1 MALHHSALDLFKKR
15 KKPFLFLLYCI
26 SLVLRERSVTRQPD
40 LKNVNNPPPREIRKF
55 IIVAGAWTFQMS
67 SRRFLDEIIKER

>member
-1 MALHHSALDLFKKR
+1 MALHHIALDICYKKEGAI
-15 KKPFLFLLYCI
+15 FVFLLYCN

-55 IIVAGAWTFQMS
+55 IIVAGAWIFIDSIHILKCFEM
-67 SRRFLDEIIKER
+67 